1 METGYLDLKNCWK
14 NDFTIT
20 GLKEINVGSSKISSG
35 YKSEKKG
42 LEQRQWLSDIIA
54 TFLMPLEEI

>member
-35 YKSEKKG
+35 YKSEK
-42 LEQRQWLSDIIA
+42 RD
-54 TFLMPLEEI
+54 